1 MGLFNL
7 EENKTTV
14 KTEIIAGI
22 TTFMTMAYI
31 IIVNPA
37 ILSSAGLDFTGILF
51 STVLISGVMSIVM
64 GLISNNPYA
73 VAPGMG
79 LNAYVAFTV
88 YLGNGVT
95 WPEVMGAIIIAGAML
110 TIMSFTPVSSGLL
123 KAIPKSLRYGLAAG
137 IGIFLVVI
145 GFSGSGIVATGFATI
160 LELGPVNLQFG
171 LFMFGLILTSILMIK
186 KVKGAFLI
194 GIVGT
199 ALLGG
204 LFSIAGW
211 GTTYIDPA
219 FSPIV
224 VDWANIFAMPNTQ
237 YLFDF
242 NLSAILNPALII
254 PIFTLAFT
262 DLFDSISTFLGVSE
276 VGGLLDEDGNP
287 KNFKRTLIADSLTT
301 MMSGFA
307 GTSDATT
314 YIESAAGVEQG
325 GRTGLTAIVTGLC
338 FLPFMF
344 FSPLLSAVPG
354 YSTGPILVLLG
365 VLMFRPLMSLDWS
378 DYEEAIPAF
387 VAMIMIPLSYSI
399 TYGIIFGI
407 LFYVLLK
414 IFAGKIKEINTW
426 LWITFAF
433 AIFAFV
439 ADHFLL

>member
-7 EENKTTV
+7 KENKTTV

-37 ILSSAGLDFTGILF
+37 ILEGAGLEFTGILF
-51 STVLISGVMSIVM
+51 ATVLISGVMSIVM

-79 LNAYVAFTV
+79 LNAYVAYTV
-88 YLGNGVT
+88 YTGGIT
-95 WPEVMGAIIIAGAML
+95 WAEVMGAIIIAGAML

-123 KAIPKSLRYGLAAG
+123 KAIPKSLRFGLAAG
-137 IGIFLVVI
+137 IGIFLVII
-145 GFSGSGIVATGFATI
+145 GFSDSGIIVTGSATI

-171 LFMFGLILTSILMIK
+171 LFMFGLILTSFLMIK
-186 KVKGAFLI
+186 KVKGSFLI

-204 LFSIAGW
+204 LFSIVGW
-211 GTTYIDPA
+211 GTTFIDST
-219 FSPIV
+219 FEPIV
-224 VDWANIFAMPNTQ
+224 VDWANIFALPNTV

-242 NLSAILNPALII
+242 DLGAILNPALII

-276 VGGLLDEDGNP
+276 VGGLLDEEGNP

-344 FSPLLSAVPG
+344 FSPLLSAIPG

-387 VAMIMIPLSYSI
+387 VAMIMIPLAYSI

-414 IFAGKIKEINTW
+414 IFAKKAKEINAW
-426 LWITFAF
+426 LWVTFAF
-433 AIFAFV
+433 AILAFV
-439 ADHFLL
+439 ADNFLL

>member
-1 MGLFNL
+1 MDLFKL
-7 EENKTTV
+7 EENNTTV
-14 KTEIIAGI
+14 KTEIIAGV
-22 TTFMTMAYI
+22 TSFMTMAYI
-31 IIVNPA
+31 IVVNPG
-37 ILSSAGLDFTGILF
+37 ILSGAGLDFNGILF
-51 STVLISGVMSIVM
+51 STVLISSIMSIAM

-95 WPEVMGAIIIAGAML
+95 WSEVMGAIIIAGAML
-110 TIMSFTPVSSGLL
+110 VIMSFTPVSSGLL
-123 KAIPKSLRYGLAAG
+123 KAIPKSLRFGLAAG
-137 IGIFLVVI
+137 IGIFLVII
-145 GFSGSGIVATGFATI
+145 GLSGSGIVVQGFATI
-160 LELGPVNLQFG
+160 LELGSVSLEFG
-171 LFMFGLILTSILMIK
+171 LFMFGLLFTAFLMVK

-194 GIVGT
+194 GIVST

-204 LFSIAGW
+204 IFSIAGW
-211 GTTYIDPA
+211 GQTYIDPT
-219 FSPIV
+219 FQPMVFTQLIS
-224 VDWANIFAMPNTQ
+224 MPNTE
-237 YLFDF
+237 YFLNFD
-242 NLSAILNPALII
+242 LSAILNPALII

-325 GRTGLTAIVTGLC
+325 GRTGLTSIVTGLC
-338 FLPFMF
+338 FIPFMF
-344 FSPLLSAVPG
+344 FSPLLAVIPG

-365 VLMFRPLMSLDWS
+365 VLMFRPLMSLDWT

-387 VAMIMIPLSYSI
+387 IAMIMIPMAYSI
-399 TYGIIFGI
+399 TYGIVFGI
-407 LFYVLLK
+407 IFYVLLK
-414 IFAGKIKEINTW
+414 IFAGKIKEINAW

-433 AIFAFV
+433 SIFSFV
-439 ADHFLL
+439 AENFIL